1 MNNSLCRLL
10 LAFYKPT
17 VPSASPAPAQVCQP
31 TLINFDAFSKGIDNV
46 HIDVRLS
53 PKFQAKAV
61 RMIALLLDQEAG
73 SGRWGGTAKGPTRQE
88 WEEYRVGYARMME
101 ATVHRAKTTGGI
113 PLVQL
118 VQVSTIK
125 FLLGRVQADLEVLR
139 QTIRAT
145 MTSGGNANDSQR
157 IEMTERLSWLARNRA
172 RLRYKIARQLLAPL
186 LKTEDGALGD
196 LRQSVIGQR
205 WSLPEEV
212 IGNPLLQA
220 DNPFDDEVQ
229 MKQYVLLSQGHGQD
243 EEGTYSFA
251 ALDRFMPD
259 IFRLP
264 TPTNDVEAALNTAEQ
279 AHVALAEQAAALKKK
294 QGRAKKGAQAEELAK
309 QVADVEA
316 KLSQAARDLEQR
328 RALYLKEHYAWA
340 DVPANVDL
348 LFNATL
354 TLERIAKAK
363 RAKDKQQVADLKKQ
377 LEFQRRLSAVAERYF
392 RRTPLLAKAV
402 AAYEI
407 VPCYKDYAGVL
418 TAGELHQFVSD
429 GRARKAILAKIKE
442 KKIKGQPLSP
452 AALIQAVRRVEK
464 LSCGEERAYLVRFLK
479 DFLTFR
485 RDLANC
491 QLIQQAMGRIELQE
505 DQKNIRLSR
514 ANRTLFEFLGTGEEG
529 AVAQTVLNH
538 VILKADVRGSTTMVA
553 ELRKRG
559 LNPASHFSLNFFEPL
574 NEVLATYGANKVFIE
589 GDAVI
594 LSLMEHEEAIEHHYS
609 VARMCGIAK
618 RLLGLVQAQNAACRK
633 DGLPELELGIGIV
646 YSEEPPTF
654 LYDGNNEIV
663 ISSAIGKADR
673 LSSCSWMLRKERAK
687 RERMLTSVDIYEIPE
702 GDPLR
707 GEKGEVHL
715 RYNLNGIELDE
726 DGFFKLQTELTMQE
740 VEIQLPGDDTSTSFY
755 VGRYPD
761 LKGALHRVVVR
772 QGRIRLLDKS
782 HPRFGLPT
790 ADVFYEVVTDNEVLH
805 MVAPAA
811 NQDESAVA

>member
-1 MNNSLCRLL
+1 MQARQ
-10 LAFYKPT
+10 
-17 VPSASPAPAQVCQP
+17 PA
-31 TLINFDAFSKGIDNV
+31 LINFDAFSKGIDNV

-53 PKFQAKAV
+53 PKFQAKAI
-61 RMIALLLDQEAG
+61 RMIAILLDQEAG
-73 SGRWGGTAKGPTRQE
+73 SGRWGGKAGGPSRQE
-88 WEEYRVGYARMME
+88 WEEYRLSYVRMIE
-101 ATVHRAKTTGGI
+101 ATVHRAKTSGGI

-118 VQVSTIK
+118 LQVGAMK
-125 FLLGRVQADLEVLR
+125 FVLGRVQADLEVLR

-145 MTSGGNANDSQR
+145 MTSGGEANDSQR

-172 RLRYKIARQLLAPL
+172 RLRFKITQQLVAPL
-186 LKTEDGALGD
+186 LKAEEGTLGD

-212 IGNPLLQA
+212 LGNPLLQA
-220 DNPFDDEVQ
+220 DNPFDDGVL
-229 MKQYVLLSQGHGQD
+229 MKHYALLSQGQEQD
-243 EEGTYSFA
+243 EEGTYSYV
-251 ALDRFMPD
+251 ALDRLMPN
-259 IFRLP
+259 IFRP
-264 TPTNDVEAALNTAEQ
+264 VKPTNELEAALTNAEQ
-279 AHVALAEQAAALKKK
+279 VHRERADLVAALKKK
-294 QGRAKKGAQAEELAK
+294 QRRTKKPAQAEGLAK
-309 QVADVEA
+309 QVAEAEA
-316 KLSQAARDLEQR
+316 KLSLAVSDLAHHQAQYLQEQ
-328 RALYLKEHYAWA
+328 YAWA

-348 LFNATL
+348 LFNAAL
-354 TLERIAKAK
+354 TRDRIARAK
-363 RAKDKQQVADLKKQ
+363 QAKDKKQVADLKAQ
-377 LEFQRRLSAVAERYF
+377 LQFQRRLVAVAERYF
-392 RRTPLLAKAV
+392 RRTSLLANVV
-402 AAYEI
+402 AAYEV
-407 VPCYKDYAGVL
+407 VPCYKEYAGVL
-418 TAGELHQFVSD
+418 TAGELHQFLADS
-429 GRARKAILAKIKE
+429 RTRKALLAKIKD
-442 KKIKGQPLSP
+442 KKVKGQPVSP
-452 AALIQAVRRVEK
+452 NGLTQAVQRVEK

-479 DFLTFR
+479 DFLTLR
-485 RDLANC
+485 RDLANL
-491 QLIQQAMGRIELQE
+491 QFLQQAMGRIELQE

-529 AVAQTVLNH
+529 TVAQTVLNH
-538 VILKADVRGSTTMVA
+538 VILKADVRGSTTMVG

-574 NEVLATYGANKVFIE
+574 NEVLETYGANKVFIE

-594 LSLMEHEEAIEHHYS
+594 LSLMEHEEAVEHHYS

-618 RLLGLVQAQNAACRK
+618 RLLGMVQAQNAACRK

-654 LYDGNNEIV
+654 LYDGNNEIM

-687 RERMLTSVDIYEIPE
+687 RERMLTCVDIYEIPE

-740 VEIQLPGDDTSTSFY
+740 VEIQLPGDDTTTSFY

-772 QGRIRLLDKS
+772 QGRIRLLDKE

-790 ADVFYEVVTDNEVLH
+790 ADVFYEVVTDEELLH
-805 MVAPAA
+805 LVVQPTT
-811 NQDESAVA
+811 QDESTVG

>member
-1 MNNSLCRLL
+1 MNNSLCRLFL
-10 LAFYKPT
+10 LFHAPT
-17 VPSASPAPAQVCQP
+17 VPSASPAPVQVAQR

-46 HIDVRLS
+46 HIDIRLS
-53 PKFQAKAV
+53 PKFQAKAK
-61 RMIALLLDQEAG
+61 RMIADLLDQEAG
-73 SGRWGGTAKGPTRQE
+73 AGRWGGTAKGPSRQE
-88 WEEYRVGYARMME
+88 WEEYRLTYARMLE
-101 ATVHRAKTTGGI
+101 ATVHRAKTSGGTQ
-113 PLVQL
+113 LVQL
-118 VQVSTIK
+118 VQVSAIK
-125 FLLGRVQADLEVLR
+125 FVIGRVQADLDVMR

-145 MTSGGNANDSQR
+145 MTSGGEANDSQR
-157 IEMTERLSWLARNRA
+157 IEMTERLAWLARNRA
-172 RLRYKIARQLLAPL
+172 RLRYKIVRQLFAPI
-186 LKTEDGALGD
+186 LKTEEGTLGD

-220 DNPFDDEVQ
+220 ENPFDEEVQ
-229 MKQYVLLSQGHGQD
+229 MKQYVLLPQGSAQEAAD
-243 EEGTYSFA
+243 AYTCT
-251 ALDRFMPD
+251 ALDRLLPNV
-259 IFRLP
+259 FRPPKPANEL
-264 TPTNDVEAALNTAEQ
+264 EAALAKAEL
-279 AHVALAEQAAALKKK
+279 AHGAVTDQSVALKKK
-294 QGRAKKGAQAEELAK
+294 LGRTKKAAQVEALTK

-316 KLSQAARDLEQR
+316 KLAQATSDLDRCQTE
-328 RALYLKEHYAWA
+328 YLKEHYAWA
-340 DVPANVDL
+340 DVPANVEL
-348 LFNATL
+348 LFDTTL
-354 TLERIAKAK
+354 SRARMAKAK
-363 RAKDKQQVADLKKQ
+363 QAKDKQQVAEIKKQ
-377 LEFQRRLSAVAERYF
+377 IQFQHRLLAVAERYF
-392 RRTPLLAKAV
+392 RKSSLLVNVV

-418 TAGELHQFVSD
+418 TAVELHQFVADPKS
-429 GRARKAILAKIKE
+429 RKALLAKIKD
-442 KKIKGQPLSP
+442 KKVKGQPLSP
-452 AALIQAVRRVEK
+452 APLLQAVTRVGQ
-464 LSCGEERAYLVRFLK
+464 LSWRQERAYLVRFLK

-485 RDLANC
+485 RDLVNG

-505 DQKNIRLSR
+505 DPKNLRLSR
-514 ANRTLFEFLGTGEEG
+514 ANRTLLEFLGTGEEG

-538 VILKADVRGSTTMVA
+538 VILKADMRGSTTMVA

-594 LSLMEHEEAIEHHYS
+594 LSLMEHEEAVEHHYS

-618 RLLGLVQAQNAACRK
+618 RLLGMVQAQNAACRK
-633 DGLPELELGIGIV
+633 DGLPELELGTGIV

-654 LYDGNNEIV
+654 LYDGNNEIM

-687 RERMLTSVDIYEIPE
+687 RDRMLTNVDIYEIPE

-726 DGFFKLQTELTMQE
+726 DGLFKLQTELTMQE
-740 VEIQLPGDDTSTSFY
+740 VEVSLPGDDTPISFY

-761 LKGALHRVVVR
+761 LKGALHRVVIR
-772 QGRIRLLDKS
+772 QGRIRLLDTA

-790 ADVFYEVVTDNEVLH
+790 ADVFYEVVTDEEVLRL
-805 MVAPAA
+805 VA
-811 NQDESAVA
+811 QVAKQGEGEVE